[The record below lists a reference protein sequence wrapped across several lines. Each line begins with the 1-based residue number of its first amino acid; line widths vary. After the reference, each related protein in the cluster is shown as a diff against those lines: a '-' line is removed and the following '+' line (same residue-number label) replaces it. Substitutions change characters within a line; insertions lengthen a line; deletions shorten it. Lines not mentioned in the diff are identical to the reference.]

1 MSEHVLGNKLGES
14 TVHGDSLGREVFTEQ
29 GLSSPEDARQTRAME
44 NQPTVLSSTLSQT
57 FSPRLAANSLAVVT
71 QGQTQV
77 GTGIADIG
85 GGVVADLES
94 LDVLTDGVD
103 DTDGL
108 VTRNEGELGHELSL
122 VDVLVSSADTT
133 EGD

>member
-1 MSEHVLGNKLGES
+1 
-14 TVHGDSLGREVFTEQ
+14 
-29 GLSSPEDARQTRAME
+29 ME